1 MQAKVEV
8 KLPIAICIALVVV
21 SASPVVQYTTV
32 FVEPSATISYEN
44 RCQLPTTFFD
54 DEMAKRETHFIL
66 ELNSC

>member
-32 FVEPSATISYEN
+32 FVEPSATISYKN
-44 RCQLPTTFFD
+44 RYQLPFL
-54 DEMAKRETHFIL
+54 MMKWQKGKRTSF
-66 ELNSC
+66 